1 MRSLGKTLSTP
12 VAMKTL
18 AKFILGMVTIVGVGS
33 SPLRAQEPDSRH
45 NVLFIVIDDLN
56 DWISILGH
64 PTVQT
69 PNFERLAK
77 RSVTFENAYCPAPV
91 CVPSRTSFLTGMHPS
106 KSGAYFNNQRFFP
119 SKFPIGMDLYPNI
132 LSYLKA
138 PLKPKEHL
146 DGVDIMP
153 LLTGGGTIKDRPL
166 YWHYPHYDETT
177 PYSSAIVAGWK
188 VVRYA
193 DDGKVEVYNLNK
205 DPMEKKDLATTM
217 PEKTRSLVK
226 SLDAYLTEVDAQ
238 LALPTP
244 IMTRTNF
251 QAASAITRRG

>member
-1 MRSLGKTLSTP
+1 
-12 VAMKTL
+12 
-18 AKFILGMVTIVGVGS
+18 
-33 SPLRAQEPDSRH
+33 
-45 NVLFIVIDDLN
+45 
-56 DWISILGH
+56 
-64 PTVQT
+64 
-69 PNFERLAK
+69 
-77 RSVTFENAYCPAPV
+77 
-91 CVPSRTSFLTGMHPS
+91 
-106 KSGAYFNNQRFFP
+106 
-119 SKFPIGMDLYPNI
+119 MDLYPTI

-153 LLTGGGTIKDRPL
+153 LLTGSGTIKDRPL

-205 DPMEKKDLATTM
+205 DPLEKKDLATTN
-217 PEKTRSLVK
+217 PEKARSLVK

-238 LALPTP
+238 LALPNP
-244 IMTRTNF
+244 DHDPNEFSGGIRDYKKWIKN
-251 QAASAITRRG
+251 QKKK